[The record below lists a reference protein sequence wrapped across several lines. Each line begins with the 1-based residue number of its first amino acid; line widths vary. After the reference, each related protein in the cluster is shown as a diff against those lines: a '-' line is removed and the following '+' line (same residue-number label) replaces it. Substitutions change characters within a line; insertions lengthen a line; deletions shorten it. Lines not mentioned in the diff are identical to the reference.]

1 MFPVTRTLTNV
12 TFTHRVATQRQKIR
26 PTSREYF
33 PPQRACTAA
42 ATTNPGPA
50 SAQKVSRG
58 VCCRSATFRKGLRN
72 DYGGWAKEGGVFLC
86 VLSYAFHRFPFPL
99 GPVGAS
105 FRSVRRKMQANPSGF
120 WLKFNGYL
128 WVEYFYSTRG
138 SASPGLC
145 LPGARPFCAA
155 GKWRKMFK

>member
-1 MFPVTRTLTNV
+1 MFAAVLPLSGKDC
-12 TFTHRVATQRQKIR
+12 ATIM
-26 PTSREYF
+26 
-33 PPQRACTAA
+33 
-42 ATTNPGPA
+42 
-50 SAQKVSRG
+50 
-58 VCCRSATFRKGLRN
+58 
-72 DYGGWAKEGGVFLC
+72 GWAKEGGVFLC

-145 LPGARPFCAA
+145 GREME
-155 GKWRKMFK
+155 KNV